1 MVMMITPL
9 MGNYKR
15 KWEVNNEVVG
25 KTRRETFVKR
35 KENMKRKGERVNTGE
50 TRGNTREE
58 GIKNRKKGSIGK
70 QKDTAW
76 TDQSTWLPRKHPTK
90 VISPIID
97 SMADARVEILIDE
110 ATHRWNHSVIDGVF
124 TPEEAELIKSLPLPQ
139 QGVEDRLFWPFT
151 QTGTYTSKSG
161 YRFLKSEEE
170 STDRAARFITFK
182 ELLSWLI
189 KHQHHLDLFSV
200 TAWSIWTQRNQV
212 RLNKPSCSPHLISQ
226 LAKDRLQEFQAIN
239 PHPSSTR
246 SVPPPVQKWKPPDHG
261 LVKIN
266 CDGARFAKENRTG
279 FGVVIRNSKGLVF
292 GSLSK
297 LVLQAYSPL
306 EIEGMAAATALD
318 FASDLGFQRAI
329 LETDSLVLVKALSDE
344 TEFFSTVGLVLDE
357 IRQKVNF
364 FDELHYS
371 HVKREGNM
379 VAHMLARHAIR
390 VSDVVVWMEDVP
402 PPLFPVLLADIAG
415 FS

>member
-1 MVMMITPL
+1 MS
-9 MGNYKR
+9 R
-15 KWEVNNEVVG
+15 KY
-25 KTRRETFVKR
+25 
-35 KENMKRKGERVNTGE
+35 
-50 TRGNTREE
+50 
-58 GIKNRKKGSIGK
+58 
-70 QKDTAW
+70 
-76 TDQSTWLPRKHPTK
+76 PTK

-124 TPEEAELIKSLPLPQ
+124 IPEEAELIKSLPLPQ

-161 YRFLKSEEE
+161 YRFLKSKDE
-170 STDRAARFITFK
+170 SSDSSARAVEDRELWQGIWSLQRACRNSLPSKENLVRRTVIENPLCDRCSCANESALHALWSCGELDVVWEDLTLWNCRNSLSFITFK

-189 KHQHHLDLFSV
+189 KHQHHLELFLV
-200 TAWSIWTQRNQV
+200 TVWSIWTQRNQV

-226 LAKDRLQEFQAIN
+226 LAKERLQEFQAVN
-239 PHPSSTR
+239 PHPSSIR
-246 SVPPPVQKWKPPDHG
+246 SAPPTVQKWKPPDHE

-266 CDGARFAKENRTG
+266 CDRARFAKENRAG
-279 FGVVIRNSKGLVF
+279 IGVVIRNSEGLVL

-306 EIEGMAAATALD
+306 EIEVMAATTALD

-329 LETDSLVLVKALSDE
+329 LEIDSLVLVKVLSDH
-344 TEFFSTVGLVLDE
+344 TEFFSTVDLVLDE
-357 IRQKVNF
+357 IGHKVNF
-364 FDELHYS
+364 FNELHYS
-371 HVKREGNM
+371 HVKREGNI
-379 VAHMLARHAIR
+379 VAHILARHAIR